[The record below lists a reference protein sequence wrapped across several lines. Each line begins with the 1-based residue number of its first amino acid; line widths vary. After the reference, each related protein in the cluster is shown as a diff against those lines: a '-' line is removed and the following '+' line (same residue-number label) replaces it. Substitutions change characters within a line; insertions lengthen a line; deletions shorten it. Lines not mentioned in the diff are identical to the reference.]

1 VMMMR
6 MMWMMMIDYYNDTVI
21 QKCVGNK
28 TEINSSDDGDDDGD
42 DIIHSFIPPSIVPT
56 V

>member
-1 VMMMR
+1 MKVMMEVM
-6 MMWMMMIDYYNDTVI
+6 MMWMMMIDYNNDTVI

-28 TEINSSDDGDDDGD
+28 TEINSSDDVD